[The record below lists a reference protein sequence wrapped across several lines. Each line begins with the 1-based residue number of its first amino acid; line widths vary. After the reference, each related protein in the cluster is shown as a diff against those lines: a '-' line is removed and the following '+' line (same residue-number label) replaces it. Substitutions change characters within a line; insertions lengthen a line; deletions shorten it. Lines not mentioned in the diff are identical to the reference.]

1 LQQADNDYR
10 RVQYNTVVS
19 ACMKMMNLLESA
31 HLDDSTDAKKAIG
44 ECLSIFLRVLYPVA
58 PHITHALWQDL
69 GYANVMGDILDAPWP
84 EVDSAALEQAEIEL
98 MVQVNGKLRG
108 SITVARDA
116 DKATIEVAALGNEQ
130 VQKHVVGTPKKIIIV
145 PGKLVNIVA

>member
-1 LQQADNDYR
+1 
-10 RVQYNTVVS
+10 VVS
-19 ACMKMMNLLESA
+19 ACMKMMNLLEGAQLDESA
-31 HLDDSTDAKKAIG
+31 DAKKVLG
-44 ECLSIFLRVLYPVA
+44 ECLGIFLRVLYPIA
-58 PHITHALWQDL
+58 PHITHALWQHL
-69 GYANVMGDILDAPWP
+69 GYAGAMGDILDAPWP

-116 DKATIEVAALGNEQ
+116 DKAAIETAALASEQ
-130 VQKHVVGTPKKIIIV
+130 IQKHVTGTPKKIIIV

>member
-1 LQQADNDYR
+1 
-10 RVQYNTVVS
+10 
-19 ACMKMMNLLESA
+19 
-31 HLDDSTDAKKAIG
+31 
-44 ECLSIFLRVLYPVA
+44 
-58 PHITHALWQDL
+58 
-69 GYANVMGDILDAPWP
+69 MGDILDAPWP

-116 DKATIEVAALGNEQ
+116 DKASIEAAALASEQ
-130 VQKHVVGTPKKIIIV
+130 VQKHVTGTPKKIIIV